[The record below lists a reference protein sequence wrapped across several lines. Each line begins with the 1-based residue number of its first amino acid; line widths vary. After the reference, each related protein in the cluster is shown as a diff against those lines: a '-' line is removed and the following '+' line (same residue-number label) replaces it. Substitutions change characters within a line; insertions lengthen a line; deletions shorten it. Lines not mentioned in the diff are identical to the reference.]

1 MVVDDSRKNN
11 SPVGTMFQNRIK
23 DLVSLIALI
32 VLINKLTEVGST
44 STKKALYE
52 FLTNLTQTLNGQN
65 SNYDMA
71 TANSAAQNKTIS
83 ELKQKI
89 FELKNENDK
98 LRTQL
103 SQRQAQYPPRSP
115 RTRSY
120 SISCDQLT
128 PRT

>member
-1 MVVDDSRKNN
+1 MVVDHSQKN

-120 SISCDQLT
+120 SISCD
-128 PRT
+128 

>member
-1 MVVDDSRKNN
+1 MVVDDSRKNP
-11 SPVGTMFQNRIK
+11 PVGTMFQNRIK

-103 SQRQAQYPPRSP
+103 SQRQAQYSPRSP

-120 SISCDQLT
+120 SISCD
-128 PRT
+128 